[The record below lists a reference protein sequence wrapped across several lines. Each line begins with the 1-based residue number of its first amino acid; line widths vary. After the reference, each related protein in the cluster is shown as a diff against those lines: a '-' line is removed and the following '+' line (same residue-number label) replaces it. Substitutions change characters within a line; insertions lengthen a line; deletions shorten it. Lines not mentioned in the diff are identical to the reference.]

1 VKPKLLRPDLTTLD
15 LNAMALFHEVVSC
28 GSINQAASSLAI
40 SKASISRKLRSL
52 EKQMGAVLLKRG
64 QKRLSMTPSGEVLLQ
79 HCERMLSEALDART
93 ALAEMQ
99 SQLSG
104 RLQVVAPFGLA
115 LWITRAVATFAE
127 RYPGVEISIDLT
139 HRWVDVS
146 EEPYDVAIHLG
157 RIVNEQLPVRR
168 FSVLTRGVY
177 VSPAYLK
184 GKRAPQVPSDLV
196 NHSCIVLKQQID
208 DAIWMFRETGRAS
221 ATVTPRVRASD
232 LLVARNLAVAG
243 VGFAI
248 LPHAYCAE
256 EVANGQLIRVLPKW
270 QIPPLTPAATYIE
283 RRYMPMRI
291 RAFLDTVA
299 DEFAG
304 TAAAL

>member
-1 VKPKLLRPDLTTLD
+1 
-15 LNAMALFHEVVSC
+15 MALFHEVVGC

-79 HCERMLSEALDART
+79 HCERMLCGSAGRSNRTRRNAVAARRP
-93 ALAEMQ
+93 ASGGRA
-99 SQLSG
+99 LSG
-104 RLQVVAPFGLA
+104 WRSGSRAQLRLSPSA
-115 LWITRAVATFAE
+115 IRE
-127 RYPGVEISIDLT
+127 VEISIDLT

-184 GKRAPQVPSDLV
+184 EQARS
-196 NHSCIVLKQQID
+196 
-208 DAIWMFRETGRAS
+208 TG
-221 ATVTPRVRASD
+221 
-232 LLVARNLAVAG
+232 AVG
-243 VGFAI
+243 SGE
-248 LPHAYCAE
+248 P
-256 EVANGQLIRVLPKW
+256 
-270 QIPPLTPAATYIE
+270 
-283 RRYMPMRI
+283 
-291 RAFLDTVA
+291 
-299 DEFAG
+299 
-304 TAAAL
+304 